1 MPYCPNCGQKLPDGA
16 RYCDGCGEAL
26 IHLDKAEAQKSL
38 LEHMHGAA
46 RLTLNNPVIFIPE
59 ALGGAFGMTMGR
71 AFTALGEFFDLES
84 LYEYIY
90 PQLSTAAYT
99 VQDVQDYPL
108 GFWMFGLSSL
118 LLLLAYSAVSGL
130 FTFAT
135 VHMVWTGIK
144 TGSVSMGGSARYVLG
159 RFWVLL
165 LAVVLGDIL
174 SLTLV
179 LAPAVFF
186 MYAAMVVDGAGV
198 RDGLS
203 KAFAVTMKRLGASI
217 AIVVVYVALQ
227 LAFGYIPY
235 IGSILFAVP
244 ATIMLTTVIDLYA
257 ASK

>member
-1 MPYCPNCGQKLPDGA
+1 MPYCPNCGQKVSEGT

-26 IHLDKAEAQKSL
+26 IHLDKTEAQKSL
-38 LEHMHGAA
+38 LEHMRGAA
-46 RLTLNNPVIFIPE
+46 RLTLANPVVFIPE
-59 ALGGAFGMTMGR
+59 ALGGAFSMTMGW
-71 AFTALGEFFDLES
+71 AFALLGDFFDLES

-90 PQLSTAAYT
+90 PQLSTAVYT
-99 VQDVQDYPL
+99 VQDVQDYPP

-118 LLLLAYSAVSGL
+118 LLVLAYAAVSGL
-130 FTFAT
+130 FTFVAI
-135 VHMVWTGIK
+135 HMVWTGVK
-144 TGSVSMGGSARYVLG
+144 TGVVSLGGSARYVLG

-165 LAVVLGDIL
+165 IAVVLGNIL
-174 SLTLV
+174 SITLF

-186 MYAAMVVDGAGV
+186 MYAAMVVDGVGV

-203 KAFAVTMKRLGASI
+203 KAFTVTMKRLGASV
-217 AIVVVYVALQ
+217 AIVVIYVVLQ

-235 IGSILFAVP
+235 VGGILFAVP